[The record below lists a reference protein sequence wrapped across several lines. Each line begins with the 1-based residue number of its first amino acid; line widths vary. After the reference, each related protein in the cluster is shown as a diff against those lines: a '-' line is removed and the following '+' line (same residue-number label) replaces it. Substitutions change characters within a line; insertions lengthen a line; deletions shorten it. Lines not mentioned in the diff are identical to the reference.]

1 MAAYKIIDVEGI
13 GPVYAEKL
21 LAAGITDTDILLEKC
36 GKPAGRK
43 ALAEETGISPKLIL
57 TWTNHA
63 DLIRINGIGPQF
75 AELLEAAGVD
85 TVKELKHRKPENL
98 QPKLVEINEEKNLV
112 GRVPALKEV
121 ERMIAEAAE
130 HRRAAFAIVL
140 LHEVEVRSALEVDQV
155 AGVDD
160 VVVVELGP
168 CDGIAKRLLLPT
180 AERAYAP
187 LGNLPFPFALVGIR
201 RGEVRVG
208 DVQDRE
214 RL

>member
-21 LAAGITDTDILLEKC
+21 LEAGIKDTDVLLEKC
-36 GKPAGRK
+36 AKPAGRK

-63 DLIRINGIGPQF
+63 DLIRITGIGPQF

-98 QPKLVEINEEKNLV
+98 HPKLVEINEEKNLV

-121 ERMIAEAAE
+121 ERMVAEA
-130 HRRAAFAIVL
+130 
-140 LHEVEVRSALEVDQV
+140 
-155 AGVDD
+155 G
-160 VVVVELGP
+160 ELP
-168 CDGIAKRLLLPT
+168 AVM
-180 AERAYAP
+180 EY
-187 LGNLPFPFALVGIR
+187 
-201 RGEVRVG
+201 
-208 DVQDRE
+208 
-214 RL
+214 